1 MSQPIIKLQHITAAY
16 PEKTALKNVNL
27 TVYDDDYLGIIGPNG
42 GGKTT
47 LIKIMLGL
55 MKPKEGQIS
64 FYKNGQKTDHIC
76 MGYLPQYT
84 NIDKNFPINVEDVV
98 ISGLKKRLFGKY
110 TTQQL
115 QQVKQTIEQMELNA
129 LRHQPIGTLSG
140 GQLQRVLLARAI
152 VQQPDV
158 LILDEPNTYID
169 KRFQE
174 QMYEMLADIN
184 HRCAIVMVSHDIAE
198 ILNNVKH
205 IACVNEGLHYH
216 ETTDLPQEKLEEHF
230 LKI

>member
-1 MSQPIIKLQHITAAY
+1 MSQPIIQLHDITAAY

-47 LIKIMLGL
+47 LIKIILGL
-55 MKPKEGQIS
+55 LKPKEGTIK
-64 FYKNGQKTDHIC
+64 FFKNGLEANHIC

-84 NIDKNFPINVEDVV
+84 DIDRRFPISVEDVV
-98 ISGLKKRLFGKY
+98 LSGLKKKLFHGY
-110 TTQQL
+110 TDAQREQA
-115 QQVKQTIEQMELNA
+115 KETINRMELND
-129 LRHQPIGTLSG
+129 LQRQPIGTLSG
-140 GQLQRVLLARAI
+140 GQLQRGLLARAI
-152 VQQPDV
+152 
-158 LILDEPNTYID
+158 DEPNTYID

-174 QMYEMLADIN
+174 QMYEMLNDLN
-184 HRCAIVMVSHDIAE
+184 QQCAIVMVSHDIAE
-198 ILNNVKH
+198 ILHNVKH
-205 IACVNEGLHYH
+205 IACVNESLHYH

>member
-1 MSQPIIKLQHITAAY
+1 MSQPIIQLHDITAAY

-47 LIKIMLGL
+47 LIKIILGL
-55 MKPKEGQIS
+55 LKPKEGTIK
-64 FYKNGQKTDHIC
+64 FFKNGLEANHIR

-84 NIDKNFPINVEDVV
+84 DIDRRFPISVEDVV
-98 ISGLKKRLFGKY
+98 LSGLKKRLFHGY
-110 TTQQL
+110 TDAQREQA
-115 QQVKQTIEQMELNA
+115 KETINRMELDD
-129 LRHQPIGTLSG
+129 LQRQPIGTLSG

-174 QMYEMLADIN
+174 QMYEMLNDLN
-184 HRCAIVMVSHDIAE
+184 QQCAIVMVSHDIAE
-198 ILNNVKH
+198 ILHNVKH
-205 IACVNEGLHYH
+205 IACVNESLHYH

>member
-1 MSQPIIKLQHITAAY
+1 MSLPIIQIKHVTATY
-16 PEKTALKNVNL
+16 PEKTALKNVSL

-47 LIKIMLGL
+47 LLKIILGL
-55 MKPKEGQIS
+55 LKPAEGSIQ
-64 FYKNGQKTDHIC
+64 FFKNGRPANHIR

-84 NIDKNFPINVEDVV
+84 DIDKHFPISVHDVV
-98 ISGLKKRLFGKY
+98 LSGLKKKRFSRYNKS
-110 TTQQL
+110 QNE
-115 QQVKQTIEQMELNA
+115 QVRQTIEQMELA
-129 LRHQPIGTLSG
+129 DLQYEAIGTLSG

-152 VQQPDV
+152 VQKPDV

-174 QMYEMLADIN
+174 QMYEMLNDLN
-184 HRCAIVMVSHDIAE
+184 KQCAIVMVSHDIAE

-205 IACVNEGLHYH
+205 IACVNESLHYH
-216 ETTDLPQEKLEEHF
+216 DSTDLPKEKLEEHF
-230 LKI
+230 LHI

>member
-1 MSQPIIKLQHITAAY
+1 MSLPIIQIKHVTATY
-16 PEKTALKNVNL
+16 PEKTALKNVSL

-47 LIKIMLGL
+47 LIKIILGL
-55 MKPKEGQIS
+55 LKPKEGTIK
-64 FYKNGQKTDHIC
+64 FFKNGLEADHIR

-84 NIDKNFPINVEDVV
+84 DIDRRFPISVEDVV
-98 ISGLKKRLFGKY
+98 LSGLKKRLFHGY
-110 TTQQL
+110 TDAQCEQA
-115 QQVKQTIEQMELNA
+115 KETIHRMELDD
-129 LRHQPIGTLSG
+129 LQRQPIGTLSG

-174 QMYEMLADIN
+174 QMYEMLNDLN
-184 HRCAIVMVSHDIAE
+184 QQCAIVMVSHDIAE
-198 ILNNVKH
+198 ILHNVKH
-205 IACVNEGLHYH
+205 IAFINDLSLLH
-216 ETTDLPQEKLEEHF
+216 
-230 LKI
+230 I

>member
-1 MSQPIIKLQHITAAY
+1 MSQPIIQLHNITAAY
-16 PEKTALKNVNL
+16 PEKTVLKNVNL

-47 LIKIMLGL
+47 LVKIILGL
-55 MKPKEGQIS
+55 LKPKEGTVQFFKS
-64 FYKNGQKTDHIC
+64 GQKVDHIR

-84 NIDKNFPINVEDVV
+84 AIDRRFPISVEDVV
-98 ISGLKKRLFGKY
+98 LSGLKKKLFVGY
-110 TTQQL
+110 TDAQCEQA
-115 QQVKQTIEQMELNA
+115 KQTISRMELND
-129 LRHQPIGTLSG
+129 LKQLPIGTLSG

-174 QMYEMLADIN
+174 QMYEMLNDIN
-184 HRCAIVMVSHDIAE
+184 QQCAIVMVSHDIAE
-198 ILNNVKH
+198 ILHNVKH
-205 IACVNEGLHYH
+205 IACVNESLHYH
-216 ETTDLPQEKLEEHF
+216 ETTDLPKEKLEKHF
-230 LKI
+230 LKM

>member
-1 MSQPIIKLQHITAAY
+1 MSLPIIQIKHITATY
-16 PEKTALKNVNL
+16 PEKMALKNVSL

-47 LIKIMLGL
+47 LLKIILGL
-55 MKPKEGQIS
+55 LKPVEGSIR
-64 FYKNGQKTDHIC
+64 FFKNGRPADHIR

-84 NIDKNFPINVEDVV
+84 DIDRHFPISVHDVV
-98 ISGLKKRLFGKY
+98 LSGLKKKHFSRYNKS
-110 TTQQL
+110 QNE
-115 QQVKQTIEQMELNA
+115 QVRQTIEQMELA
-129 LRHQPIGTLSG
+129 DLQHEAIGTLSG

-152 VQQPDV
+152 VQKPDV

-174 QMYEMLADIN
+174 QMYEMLNDLN
-184 HRCAIVMVSHDIAE
+184 KQCAIVMVSHDIAE

-205 IACVNEGLHYH
+205 IACVNESLHYH
-216 ETTDLPQEKLEEHF
+216 NSTELPKEKLEEHF
-230 LKI
+230 LHI